1 MTSTYQENI
10 KIQLLTLARPSSQK
24 KNHQATEARG
34 ATPIF
39 TMHWFYQVE
48 RWWSCLLPFNNN
60 RHAAVATAHLRSL
73 ETFRKQTEEL
83 SESPR
88 NRQTGRPRAKPHD
101 FWHCSNTRCSSTRT
115 ETKEYI
121 PLHQWSLVLM
131 LCTTPEHPRKK
142 KYKYLYNKKS
152 MTLHL
157 AYRIFPFRRGTWQTE
172 PHLLLHFNTASFTDE
187 QIFRLFFFLNAYIKM
202 HTHTDC
208 CYLQSCIEVSVQPFH
223 YQ

>member
-1 MTSTYQENI
+1 MFLILAQPEKINTDLISTSGSHFCLLLFI
-10 KIQLLTLARPSSQK
+10 KKTSKSNSSTLARPSSPQ

-39 TMHWFYQVE
+39 PMHWFYQVE

-101 FWHCSNTRCSSTRT
+101 F
-115 ETKEYI
+115 
-121 PLHQWSLVLM
+121 
-131 LCTTPEHPRKK
+131 
-142 KYKYLYNKKS
+142 
-152 MTLHL
+152 
-157 AYRIFPFRRGTWQTE
+157 
-172 PHLLLHFNTASFTDE
+172 
-187 QIFRLFFFLNAYIKM
+187 
-202 HTHTDC
+202 
-208 CYLQSCIEVSVQPFH
+208 
-223 YQ
+223 